1 MPQRT
6 MFKSLLILVLLVLF
20 GYSLIPTVKYL
31 SLSMA
36 ERDQMRVEQP
46 EVYNTLVKKAIKLGL
61 DLQGGM
67 HVVLEVDL
75 KELLQEL
82 ANKGTVDERFHKAL
96 DAAAATAAETGAN
109 IVDAFDQNL
118 QEMGVDI
125 ALYYRNRELQNHD
138 QVVEYLTAQRKE
150 SIDRALE
157 VLRNRVDEFGVSEP
171 IIQKQGNNRIIV
183 QLAGISNRDQ
193 ARELVGKT
201 AKLEFSLLKDPTIA
215 ERAALKINDYL
226 AGEESAADS
235 TMAAGGDSLTADTDT
250 TAIAQDSSVIGGED
264 LFASSDSTEQADE
277 ETALFQFSGP
287 GFIFIDENDAGR
299 FQRAMNDSTVQRII
313 EREAQSAKFLLST
326 EDIGSNATP
335 GKRFLRVYLVN
346 ANPALD
352 GSTIIDAKHSMVDR
366 SVDVAGG
373 FETSITFNDE
383 GTRAFASVTGAN
395 VGKQLAIIL
404 DNKVQS
410 APNIQ
415 ERISRGRARITGL
428 DSNEEA
434 KVLASVLKAGSLPT
448 PMKIIEER
456 TVGASLGADSIN
468 KGFYS
473 TLFGLALVAI
483 FMMIYY
489 RISGLIANVALI
501 LNVVLLM
508 GVMST
513 MHATLTLPGIAGI
526 ILTIGM
532 AVDANVLI
540 FERIREELDRG
551 KSTWAA
557 LDTGYGRAFVTI
569 LDANITTFIAGVV
582 LYNFGSG
589 PVRGFAIT
597 LMIGIVASM
606 FTAIFVT
613 RTISELLLSKK
624 ILKQISI

>member
-31 SLSMA
+31 SMSMA
-36 ERDQMRVEQP
+36 ERDKMRVEQP
-46 EVYNTLVKKAIKLGL
+46 EEYNTLVKKAIKLGL

-75 KELLQEL
+75 KELLREL

-96 DAAAATAAETGAN
+96 DAAAITATETGEN
-109 IVDAFDQNL
+109 IVEVFDRNL

-125 ALYYRNRELQNHD
+125 ALYYRNRELQTHD
-138 QVVEYLTAQRKE
+138 QVMEYLSAQKKE

-226 AGEESAADS
+226 AGEASASDS
-235 TMAAGGDSLTADTDT
+235 TAVAGGDSAATDT
-250 TAIAQDSSVIGGED
+250 TAIAQDSTIIGGED
-264 LFASSDSTEQADE
+264 LFTSSDSTEQADE
-277 ETALFQFSGP
+277 STALFQFSGP
-287 GFIFIDENDAGR
+287 GFIFINENDANR
-299 FQRAMNDSTVQRII
+299 FQQAMADSMVQRII

-326 EDIGSNATP
+326 EDLGNNATP
-335 GKRFLRVYLVN
+335 GRRFLRVYLVN

-366 SVDVAGG
+366 SVDVVGG

-483 FMMIYY
+483 FMVIYY
-489 RISGLIANVALI
+489 RVSGLIANVALI
-501 LNVVLLM
+501 LNIVFLM
-508 GVMST
+508 GIMST

-613 RTISELLLSKK
+613 RTISDLLLSKK
-624 ILKQISI
+624 IMKQISI

>member
-1 MPQRT
+1 

>member
-6 MFKSLLILVLLVLF
+6 MFKSLLILALLVLF

-36 ERDQMRVEQP
+36 ERDKMRVEQP
-46 EVYNTLVKKAIKLGL
+46 EEYNTLVKKAIKLGL

-67 HVVLEVDL
+67 HVVLEVDI
-75 KELLQEL
+75 KELLREL
-82 ANKGTVDERFHKAL
+82 ANKGTVDERFTKAL
-96 DAAAATAAETGAN
+96 DAAAVSATETGAN
-109 IVDAFDQNL
+109 IVELFDQNL
-118 QEMGVDI
+118 QEMGVDV

-138 QVVEYLTAQRKE
+138 QVVEYLNAQKKE

-226 AGEESAADS
+226 AGEAPVGDSAAV
-235 TMAAGGDSLTADTDT
+235 AGGDSPAVDADT

-264 LFASSDSTEQADE
+264 LFASSDSTEQEDK
-277 ETALFQFSGP
+277 ETSLFQFSGP
-287 GFIFIDENDAGR
+287 GFMFINENDAGR
-299 FQRAMNDSTVQRII
+299 FQKAMGDSMVQRII

-326 EDIGSNATP
+326 EDLGNNATP

-489 RISGLIANVALI
+489 RISGVIANVALI
-501 LNVVLLM
+501 LNIVLLM

-624 ILKQISI
+624 IMKQISI